1 MRRGKLIGFA
11 TAMLLAIGVSP
22 THAAP
27 TVNAPKISTAP
38 NIDGKLDDPIWQQ
51 AGRIDDLIGLEPKAG
66 EKPAKRTEVLIAQTD
81 EALYIAIIAY
91 DDKPQKIRPTIG
103 ERDGTIWKD
112 DHVRIFLDPLNTQ
125 RNGYSFEVNAYGAR
139 REALISDNRRY
150 VDQWDTIWDAAATI
164 TDQGWVAEMEIP
176 FRSIGFQRG
185 VESWGFQ
192 VNRVVPRTNE
202 QMRWAH
208 AERTVVLFDLSKT
221 GTLSGFAGTS
231 PPGIGL
237 DIRPVLTARHTKRYG
252 SAPDNQDFDLVP
264 SGSIAYGITPSLTGT
279 LTASPDFSD
288 APIDQRQVNT
298 GRFSLFFPE
307 TRDFFLGDANLFRF
321 GGLALSGDM
330 GETQNGQPFFS
341 RRIGIEAGRT
351 VDMPWGAKLSGA
363 VGNTTIGALT
373 AQTQSD
379 NFGAEQLSVLRTH
392 SHVADGLSLGTI
404 VTYGNSRTP
413 VDNWLGGLDAQ
424 WETKLAGQ
432 RLLIDGFAMLSG
444 STDADYL
451 GPAHGIEINVPN
463 DKIGGRLSYK
473 EFDTDYFPG
482 LGFANRTGIR
492 EFDSDLRWRNRWAKG
507 TAGRLRYID
516 LETQNT
522 ITLDQH
528 SAMQSGKFVG
538 IARASF
544 WPSDVVELHAIQR
557 FENIETPFM
566 VAGKIPVPAG
576 TYRDHRFKGYL
587 YLTPLRPY
595 GAEVTVECCGFFD
608 GRQLTVQADFDLRPS
623 PYFNFGFTYRL
634 DDIDLPGGDVTIHI
648 ASLDTRINITPD
660 MQIALQGEFDT
671 LSAALASAMRF
682 RWHIRPQTEL
692 FAAITHGGQFVDDR
706 FRSRT
711 TESAIRIGNTF
722 RF

>member
-1 MRRGKLIGFA
+1 MQRHITFIAAL
-11 TAMLLAIGVSP
+11 LLAVGLHP
-22 THAAP
+22 ALAAP
-27 TVNAPKISTAP
+27 SVNAPQIPQAP
-38 NIDGKLDDPIWQQ
+38 TIDGKLDEAIWQS
-51 AGRIDDLIGLEPKAG
+51 AGRIDDLVELEPNAG
-66 EKPAKRTEVLIAQTD
+66 AKPSKRTEVLIAQTD
-81 EALYIAIIAY
+81 EALYIAIIAH
-91 DDKPQKIRPTIG
+91 DDAPQDIRPTIG

-112 DHVRIFLDPLNTQ
+112 DHVRVFLDPLNTQ
-125 RNGYSFEVNAYGAR
+125 RNGYSFEINANGAR
-139 REALISDNRRY
+139 RDALISDNRRY
-150 VDQWDTIWDAAATI
+150 EDEWDTIWDAAATI

-192 VNRVVPRTNE
+192 INRVVPRTNE

-221 GTLSGFAGTS
+221 GTLTGLVKAS

-237 DIRPVLTARHTKRYG
+237 DIRPVLTTRYTKRYG
-252 SAPDNQDFDLVP
+252 AAVGNQDFDMIP
-264 SGSIAYGITPSLTGT
+264 SGFLSYGITPSLTGT
-279 LTASPDFSD
+279 LTAKPDFSD

-307 TRDFFLGDANLFRF
+307 TRDFFLSDANLFRF

-351 VDMPWGAKLSGA
+351 VDMPWGAKIAGA
-363 VGNTTIGALT
+363 FGNTTIGALT

-379 NFGAEQLSVLRTH
+379 TFGAEQLSVLRTS
-392 SHVADGLSLGTI
+392 SHVADGLSIGTI
-404 VTYGNSRTP
+404 ATYGNSRTP
-413 VDNWLGGLDAQ
+413 TDNWVGGLDAQ
-424 WETKLAGQ
+424 WETKLGRQ

-451 GPAHGIEINVPN
+451 GPAHGLEINIPN
-463 DKIGGRLSYK
+463 DKIGGRLSFK

-492 EFDSDLRWRNRWAKG
+492 EIDSELRWRKRWAKG
-507 TAGRLRYID
+507 TAGRIRYLD
-516 LETQNT
+516 FETQNT

-528 SAMQSGKFVG
+528 NALQSGKFIG
-538 IARASF
+538 LARVSL
-544 WPSDVVELHAIQR
+544 WPSDTVELHAIQR
-557 FENIETPFM
+557 FENIEAPFL

-595 GAEVTVECCGFFD
+595 GAEISVECCGFFD
-608 GRQLTVQADFDLRPS
+608 GRQLTVKGTFDIRPS
-623 PYFNFGFTYRL
+623 PYFNVILKYQL
-634 DDIDLPGGDVTIHI
+634 DDIELPGGDVMIHVG
-648 ASLDTRINITPD
+648 SLDTRINITPD

-671 LSAALASAMRF
+671 LSAALASAVRF

-692 FAAITHGGQFVDDR
+692 FAALTHGGHVVDDR
-706 FRSRT
+706 FRSLS
-711 TESAIRIGNTF
+711 TETALRIGNTF